1 MSVERILTLSV
12 VLLYVAAATLG
23 FTVFGLVGENWGV
36 GETFMAMMPGFVVNG
51 PWLLLIFLL

>member
-12 VLLYVAAATLG
+12 LLLYVAAATLG
-23 FTVFGLVGENWGV
+23 FTVFGLVGENWGA

-51 PWLLLIFLL
+51 PRQLIIFFL